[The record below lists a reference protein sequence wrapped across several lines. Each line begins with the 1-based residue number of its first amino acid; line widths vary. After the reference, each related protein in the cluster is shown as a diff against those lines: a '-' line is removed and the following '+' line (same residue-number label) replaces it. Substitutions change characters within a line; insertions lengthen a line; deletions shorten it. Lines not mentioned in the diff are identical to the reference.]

1 MAYLLTSGELPAGE
15 YQHGLRTAQTESR
28 PRQSWIN
35 ELRLRHGNNLV
46 CAVFRCTNSA
56 TNGHGAHLRVSA
68 WSELKSIIGKGG
80 QAVVPMCADCHN
92 GARGGSVRVNKTP
105 CVWDKNSPYDF

>member
-1 MAYLLTSGELPAGE
+1 MAYPLTSGELPAGE

-68 WSELKSIIGKGG
+68 WSELKSIIGITPHIKTTTNRWLL
-80 QAVVPMCADCHN
+80 QC
-92 GARGGSVRVNKTP
+92 VRV
-105 CVWDKNSPYDF
+105 SH